1 MAKKEVGIY
10 TFQLCTIILY
20 TICLLGL
27 AWQITQ
33 ISINYFAFD
42 VVSDIKII
50 MPEEIHG
57 TKSLNLF
64 FPIYEVKN
72 ETIFEKI
79 WKKYFPNHSIS
90 VSNEIEIIRDTFT
103 LEDLLDIAIS
113 PTKLFKN
120 ITNETIVSICGRL
133 IGYHI
138 PNILFNSRTYLNQ
151 KYLLNVSFAFLTVG
165 GTFPDIDIHRFLPAT
180 ELGDTDRRIS
190 ISIESHSYFVTK
202 LSFPY
207 VDDCI
212 NYSKF
217 GFRNQDDAIIKCV
230 RNISTLYGFMTRND
244 SSFLQSRSLMRT
256 DSAKEHLRGC
266 DLKYHKGDCMKES
279 IFTIIHQYMQPRV
292 NKTNTE
298 LIRIDDID
306 NLIELYMEKGNEPSF
321 KVESKPRIN
330 LIDFITYILGAMGSW
345 LGFSFI
351 ACNPIPYF
359 LKVNIEATSKIKS
372 KPDQSTLIHHYACA
386 RFRSIISNHNDRL
399 KRVEHFLSRLKID

>member
-1 MAKKEVGIY
+1 MAKKEVGMY
-10 TFQLCTIILY
+10 TFQLCTIIFH
-20 TICLLGL
+20 TTCLLGL

-50 MPEEIHG
+50 MPEKIHD

-64 FPIYEVKN
+64 FPTYEVKN
-72 ETIFEKI
+72 ETIFEEI
-79 WKKYFPNHSIS
+79 WKKYFPNQSIP
-90 VSNEIEIIRDTFT
+90 VSHEIEIIRDTFT
-103 LEDLLDIAIS
+103 LENLLDIAIP

-120 ITNETIVSICGRL
+120 ITDETVISICDRL

-138 PNILFNSRTYLNQ
+138 PNISFGSKTYLNQ
-151 KYLLNVSFAFLTVG
+151 KYLLNTSFIFLAVG
-165 GTFPDIDIHRFLPAT
+165 RTFPDIDRHRIFPTT
-180 ELGDTDRRIS
+180 ELSENDRMIT

-217 GFRNQDDAIIKCV
+217 GFRNQDDAITKCV

-244 SSFLQSRSLMRT
+244 SSFLHSRTLVRILSP
-256 DSAKEHLRGC
+256 KEHLRGC
-266 DLKYHKGDCMKES
+266 DLKYEKDDCVKES
-279 IFTIIHQYMQPRV
+279 MFTIIHQYMQPRV

-298 LIRIDDID
+298 LIGIDDPD
-306 NLIELYMEKGNEPSF
+306 NLIELYMDRSNEPSF
-321 KVESKPRIN
+321 KVESKPRIDP
-330 LIDFITYILGAMGSW
+330 IDFITYILGAMGSW

-359 LKVNIEATSKIKS
+359 LEVKIDATSKIKS
-372 KPDQSTLIHHYACA
+372 KPDRSTLIHHHACA
-386 RFRSIISNHNDRL
+386 RFRSIISSHDDRL
-399 KRVEHFLSRLKID
+399 KRVEYFLSRLKIN